1 MGVNVISSDVDFF
14 TENKGDVVISNTC
27 FSLKKKVFHRLKLLE
42 KPFILLVPSTCIQT
56 KYVTDL
62 FNDDRIQLIIPYKKR
77 QFDKLGTDGKFVDMK
92 DGCSFYTLYV
102 CYKMKLEKDVIF
114 I

>member
-1 MGVNVISSDVDFF
+1 
-14 TENKGDVVISNTC
+14 
-27 FSLKKKVFHRLKLLE
+27 
-42 KPFILLVPSTCIQT
+42 
-56 KYVTDL
+56 
-62 FNDDRIQLIIPYKKR
+62 LIIPYKKR

-102 CYKMKLEKDVIF
+102 TKFVRYKMKLEKDVIF